1 MRRDLCQSHGLQ
13 TLIEIFERWWDE
25 QKRKKIYIIM
35 LCMIS
40 SSFYRKVMLW
50 RDLSV
55 AFRVGPQGEFLQRGV
70 HGRDVAWTCDFIPLW
85 GEIDGPVAK
94 LQPLSQFRPT
104 LRSCFFLGW
113 MMSYIFRLIFCWLE
127 IRTKGWSPMQ
137 SSMSLLCKVVGP
149 SQGEFLGEE
158 FF

>member
-1 MRRDLCQSHGLQ
+1 MSKSRSPNFDWNLWK
-13 TLIEIFERWWDE
+13 WWDE
-25 QKRKKIYIIM
+25 QKGRKIYIIM

-70 HGRDVAWTCDFIPLW
+70 HGRDVARTCDFIPLW

-104 LRSCFFLGW
+104 LRSCFFFPVGW
-113 MMSYIFRLIFCWLE
+113 CHIFSGWYFADWKYELKDGRLCKVRCGL
-127 IRTKGWSPMQ
+127 P
-137 SSMSLLCKVVGP
+137 CKVVGP
-149 SQGEFLGEE
+149 SQGENFGEE